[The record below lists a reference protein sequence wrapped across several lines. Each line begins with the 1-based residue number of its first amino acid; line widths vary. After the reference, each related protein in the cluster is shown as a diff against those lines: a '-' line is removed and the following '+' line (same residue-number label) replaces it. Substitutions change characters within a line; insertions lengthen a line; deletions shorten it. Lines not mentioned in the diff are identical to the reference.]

1 MTLAWIVYGILVSS
15 AASVAALAFERACRV
30 QRWPSRWV
38 WAVAIALPL
47 VLPLFAPQPSA
58 IVTVV
63 APSAQIEPTVEAA
76 PAIQNRAASIANDLQ
91 GLDERG
97 AIGRFLAAGW
107 LAASVLLMAAV
118 AFASLRLR
126 QKAAGWRP
134 HRLCGVDVLV
144 SRDAGPA
151 VVGIFQSSIVV
162 PEWLLHADVQVQRT
176 ALAHERQH
184 MVARDPLLL
193 FAATLLIAI
202 LPWNIPL
209 WWQWR
214 RLRFAIEADCDA
226 RVLSSGMQV
235 ADYGEALLTVAGR
248 RAGVPLLSPA
258 MCESASRLE
267 ARVRLMLTERTA
279 GLRAS
284 AAALIGVAL
293 TIGVA
298 AAQIDVPART
308 DKAAAGASSAASNAF
323 GGTLMKA
330 AAHGELELAAELI
343 QAGADVNYIVLGDGA
358 PAIVAAR
365 RGDLPF
371 VQLLLQHGANVNIA
385 VPGDGNP
392 LIVAAGHGH
401 MNVVTTLVEHGADVN
416 SIVMGDETPLINAAR
431 AGHLEIVRYLV
442 ERGADVNLAV
452 PSDSVA
458 FAQIRSPLSE
468 ATKHRREDVVEY
480 LRARGART

>member
-1 MTLAWIVYGILVSS
+1 MIAWVVYGILVSS
-15 AASVAALAFERACRV
+15 ALSVGALAFERACRV
-30 QRWPSRWV
+30 QRWPSRWA

-58 IVTVV
+58 IVTV
-63 APSAQIEPTVEAA
+63 AGPSAQSERTVAMA

-91 GLDERG
+91 RFDERG
-97 AIGRFLAAGW
+97 GFGRLMAAGW
-107 LAASVLLMAAV
+107 LAASVLLIAAI
-118 AFASLRLR
+118 ALASLRLR
-126 QKAAGWRP
+126 RKLARWRP

-151 VVGIFQSSIVV
+151 VVGFFQSRIVV

-184 MVARDPLLL
+184 IAARDPLLL
-193 FAATLLIAI
+193 FTATLLIAV

-226 RVLSSGMQV
+226 RVLGAGMQA
-235 ADYGEALLTVAGR
+235 ADYGEALLKVAGR

-267 ARVRLMLTERTA
+267 ARVRLMLTERAA

-293 TIGVA
+293 TIGAA
-298 AAQIDVPART
+298 AAQISAPATQESGAARART
-308 DKAAAGASSAASNAF
+308 GIRAAF
-323 GGTLMKA
+323 GTELMEA
-330 AAHGELELAAELI
+330 AEHGELAAAVELI
-343 QAGADVNYIVLGDGA
+343 QSGADVNHVILGDGA
-358 PAIVAAR
+358 PMIVAAR
-365 RGDLPF
+365 RGDLPL
-371 VQLLLQHGANVNIA
+371 VKLLLQHGANVNIA

-392 LIVAAGHGH
+392 LIVAAGGGH
-401 MNVVTTLVEHGADVN
+401 MAVVTTLIEHGADLN
-416 SIVMGDETPLINAAR
+416 GIVIGDETPLINAAR
-431 AGHLEIVRYLV
+431 AGHFEIVRYLV
-442 ERGADVNLAV
+442 ERGADVNLTV
-452 PSDSVA
+452 PSDAVP
-458 FAQIRSPLSE
+458 FAQMRSPLSE
-468 ATKHRREDVVEY
+468 ATKHRRQDVVEY